1 MKADERDIQ
10 IDAMAMRRQRFTTG
24 RRVGHKSRYYN
35 GGKDLKQLEKREIL
49 CIIECTNIE
58 TSIEAY

>member
-35 GGKDLKQLEKREIL
+35 ARQGPKTIG
-49 CIIECTNIE
+49 
-58 TSIEAY
+58 EA